1 MKLYQ
6 QINADFLTS
15 YKAHEEAKVGILR
28 LLKSAL
34 KNKAIELAKDELDD
48 AEVLPVLS
56 KEAKMRQESIAQY
69 EAANRPELAEQEKAE
84 LDFIQSYLPESASED
99 EIKAIVESVI
109 AETGATSSSDMGK
122 VMGALKSKI
131 TNPAD
136 ISVAAKMAAELL
148 K

>member
-6 QINADFLTS
+6 QIDADFLTA

-34 KNKAIELAKDELDD
+34 KNKAIELAKDDLDD
-48 AEVLPVLS
+48 AEVLPVLN

-69 EAANRPELAEQEKAE
+69 EAASRPELVEQEKAE
-84 LDFIQSYLPESASED
+84 LDFIQSYLPESTSEG
-99 EIKAIVESVI
+99 EIKTIVEAVI
-109 AETGATSSSDMGK
+109 AETGAISSSDMGK
-122 VMGALKSKI
+122 VMGSLKQKL

-136 ISVAAKMAAELL
+136 ISTAAKMAAEQL

>member
-6 QINADFLTS
+6 QIDADFLTA

-34 KNKAIELAKDELDD
+34 KNKAIELGKDDLDD
-48 AEVLPVLS
+48 AEVLPVLN
-56 KEAKMRQESIAQY
+56 KEAKMRQESITQY
-69 EAANRPELAEQEKAE
+69 KAASRPELAEQEKTE
-84 LDFIQSYLPESASED
+84 LEFIQSYLPESASED
-99 EIKAIVESVI
+99 EIKATVTAVI

-122 VMGALKSKI
+122 VMGALKSKL

-136 ISVAAKMAAELL
+136 ISVAAKIASERL